1 MRRPAHRPA
10 PGTRRGRPP
19 GRRRWLSALIPYL
32 LLLLVGTP
40 IGFYFQG
47 DLARISEI
55 ESLSWRNPWAV
66 LLGGGCL
73 LLCWVLFHL
82 RVRRA
87 PTLAF
92 SRVDEARSVRPGA
105 IAYLATFPAA
115 LRICAVGLLVVALA
129 RPQTYRME
137 EVEIEGIDIMLVL
150 DLSKSMEERDLVRN
164 RLDAA
169 QRTVREFLAQREND
183 RIGLVVFAQMAMLQA
198 PLTVDYRSLDTII
211 ADLAIGDVPE
221 MGTAI
226 GDALALALANLRRS
240 DAKSKVVILLSDGDS
255 NWTTKFDPLEAKE
268 VAEEMGVK
276 VFTILM
282 GRESARGGL
291 GDVYAVNPTL
301 LRDIARDTGGMFFR
315 AQETRELEKSFEA
328 VRDTLE
334 KSRHRVKGRIPNAE
348 LFDRLAVAALILLL
362 LEMVLVFTRWRR
374 FP

>member
-1 MRRPAHRPA
+1 MARR
-10 PGTRRGRPP
+10 
-19 GRRRWLSALIPYL
+19 RRRWLGALVPYL
-32 LLLLVGTP
+32 LLLVIATP
-40 IGFYFQG
+40 IAVYFQG
-47 DLARISEI
+47 DLDKISEL
-55 ESLSWRNPWAV
+55 ESLSWRNPWALV
-66 LLGGGCL
+66 LLGGCV

-92 SRVDEARSVRPGA
+92 SRVDDARAVKPGA
-105 IAYLATFPAA
+105 IAYLATLPAA
-115 LRICAVGLLVVALA
+115 LRITAIGLLAVALA
-129 RPQTYRME
+129 RPQTYRYE
-137 EVEIEGIDIMLVL
+137 DVEVEGIDIMMVL

-169 QRTVREFLAQREND
+169 QRTVREFLKNREQD

-198 PLTVDYRSLDTII
+198 PLTLDYRALDTIV

-226 GDALALALANLRRS
+226 GDALALALASLRRS
-240 DAKSKVVILLSDGDS
+240 DAESKVVILLSDGDS

-282 GRESARGGL
+282 GRESAGGGL
-291 GDVYAVNPTL
+291 GDVYAVNPNL
-301 LRDIARDTGGMFFR
+301 LRNIARDTGGLFFR
-315 AQETRELEKSFEA
+315 ATETRELEDSFEA
-328 VRDTLE
+328 VRATLE
-334 KSRHRVKGRIPNAE
+334 KSRHRVRGRIPNAE

-362 LEMVLVFTRWRR
+362 LEMLLAFTRWRR